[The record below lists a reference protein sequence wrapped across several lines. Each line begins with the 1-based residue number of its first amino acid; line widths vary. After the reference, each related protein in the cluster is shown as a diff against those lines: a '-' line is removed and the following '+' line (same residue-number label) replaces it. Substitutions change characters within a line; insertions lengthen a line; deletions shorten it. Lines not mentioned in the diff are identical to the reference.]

1 MASGGIET
9 GVYTQAP
16 PAFPRHGH
24 SNSINAS
31 FSQVPS
37 SLNTYDAHSVASTPA
52 PTPPPTRHV
61 AEQQQQQH
69 QQHQSQSQQQ
79 SMAYNMNGGPPMAN
93 GGMMAAPSGFVGYQD
108 PNAYAQPNLP
118 NFYGNGAKPQIYTA
132 VYSNV
137 SVFEMEVNGVAVM
150 RRRADSWLNA
160 TQILKVAGVDKGK
173 RTKVLEKEITGEH
186 EKVQGGYGKY
196 QGTWV
201 NYQRGREF
209 ARQYGVEHLLLP
221 LFEYDIGSD
230 GMTGMSQ
237 GMETPTKEQAMAA
250 QRKRLYGGDG
260 RPVAQS
266 SGGTF
271 FKNMSSTAA
280 NAIHALNRTRLDS
293 PSQMD
298 GRRSMGPR
306 RQSQSFNYSQDP
318 MYGQGASQQS
328 MHSMTSQD
336 SFGTNGGIMSQ
347 GASFADFGNT
357 DVQEPPRKRI
367 RPSPQSSF
375 LGGPYDAPMEMALPD
390 GTSTEPNASFF
401 SQASQSIAPPDT
413 LFYGLEP
420 LPHPSGPLEEQKKE
434 LLLDLFIDPS
444 RTDFDD
450 HPAFL
455 RLSGDEFE
463 LPIDGSCNTALHW
476 AATLARIPLVRKLLE
491 KGFNMRRANSGGETA
506 LIAACQARNN
516 LDHNSFP
523 ALLQLLGPSIEVRDR
538 RGRTL
543 LHHIAVSSAMKG
555 RAAVGK
561 YYLESLLEYVIQ
573 QGPTPSHAA
582 SMSFD
587 GVNGVHSQAQ
597 NYALTL
603 GSFMDNIVNAQDK
616 AGDTALNLAA
626 RTSTTTIIDQLIE
639 VGADP
644 NITNRG
650 GLAPVDF
657 GVGVTNVNGQVAD
670 QSMQM
675 FDSNVTANG
684 SPQKSFE
691 EAQEGLL
698 TSIREILS
706 QSEADFAAEMKEK
719 NETLDKTNAALKES
733 GNSLAEERRKLEDA
747 RDKVRTKEEL
757 EQKIKNLR
765 QTVAQYRTELSA
777 TNPSTTVR
785 DNVMVGE
792 ADKGIDLD
800 GQLSLVG
807 ELFPDGEIDPGNM
820 ALLTQEQLN
829 FLGSLERAEVLSGR
843 AQVYQRHNG
852 QLEQMA
858 KTLKGRSAE
867 LEERYK
873 KIVSLCTGA
882 DEEKVDGLMDNLV
895 QAVISEQKEMNDN
908 TQLVR
913 VREFLRM
920 VQGTGN

>member
-1 MASGGIET
+1 MGSYEA
-9 GVYTQAP
+9 Q
-16 PAFPRHGH
+16 
-24 SNSINAS
+24 
-31 FSQVPS
+31 
-37 SLNTYDAHSVASTPA
+37 SVTSTPA
-52 PTPPPTRHV
+52 PTPPPRPASQHQQQTQ
-61 AEQQQQQH
+61 AQQQAQQQQ
-69 QQHQSQSQQQ
+69 
-79 SMAYNMNGGPPMAN
+79 MVYNMNGAPPMSN
-93 GGMMAAPSGFVGYQD
+93 GGMMAAPNSFGGYPD
-108 PNAYAQPNLP
+108 PNVYQQPS
-118 NFYGNGAKPQIYTA
+118 NFYTNGVKPQIYTA

-150 RRRADSWLNA
+150 RRRTDSWLNA

-209 ARQYGVEHLLLP
+209 CRQYGVEQLLLP
-221 LFEYDIGSD
+221 LLEYDITSD
-230 GMTGMSQ
+230 GMSGMQQ

-260 RPVAQS
+260 RSVGQS

-298 GRRSMGPR
+298 GRRSIGPR
-306 RQSQSFNYSQDP
+306 RQSQSFNYGQDT

-328 MHSMTSQD
+328 MHSMASQE
-336 SFGTNGGIMSQ
+336 SFGTNGGVMSQ
-347 GASFADFGNT
+347 GASFAEFPGT
-357 DVQEPPRKRI
+357 DAQEPPRKRI

-375 LGGPYDAPMEMALPD
+375 LGGPYDGSMELGLQE
-390 GTSTEPNASFF
+390 GTPTEQNASFF
-401 SQASQSIAPPDT
+401 SQPSQSFITADP
-413 LFYGLEP
+413 LSYGLEP

-476 AATLARIPLVRKLLE
+476 AATLARIALVRKLLE
-491 KGFNMRRANSGGETA
+491 RGFNMRRANSGGETA

-516 LDHNSFP
+516 LDQTSFP
-523 ALLQLLGPSIEVRDR
+523 ALLELLGPSIEVKDG

-561 YYLESLLEYVIQ
+561 YYLESLLEYVIR
-573 QGPTPSHAA
+573 QGTSTAQP

-587 GVNGVHSQAQ
+587 AMNGVQSQNQ
-597 NYALTL
+597 GNPMTL
-603 GSFMDNIVNAQDK
+603 ARFMTDIVNAQDK

-626 RTSTTTIIDQLIE
+626 RTGTTTIIDQLIE

-644 NITNRG
+644 HIGNRG

-657 GVGVTNVNGQVAD
+657 GVGGHVSNQMLE
-670 QSMQM
+670 QSMSM
-675 FDSNVTANG
+675 YEPPPPANG
-684 SPQKSFE
+684 SSQKSFE
-691 EAQEGLL
+691 EAQEGLV
-698 TSIREILS
+698 TSIREVLS
-706 QSEADFAAEMKEK
+706 RSEADFTSEMKEK
-719 NETLDKTNAALKES
+719 KEILDKTNAALKES
-733 GNSLAEERRKLEDA
+733 GTSLAEERRRLDEA
-747 RDKVRTKEEL
+747 RAKVRAKEEL
-757 EQKIKNLR
+757 EQKISNLR
-765 QTVAQYRTELSA
+765 QAAAKVRAELSE
-777 TNPSTTVR
+777 TDPPTTIQEHVA
-785 DNVMVGE
+785 VGE
-792 ADKGIDLD
+792 ADKGLDLD
-800 GQLSLVG
+800 GQLPLVAQ
-807 ELFPDGEIDPGNM
+807 LFPEGEVNPNSV
-820 ALLTQEQLN
+820 ALTQEQGN
-829 FLGSLERAEVLSGR
+829 FLGCLERAEVMSGR
-843 AQVYQRHNG
+843 AKVYQRHNQ

-858 KTLKGRSAE
+858 KTLKARSGE

-882 DEEKVDGLMDNLV
+882 DEDKVDDLLDNLV
-895 QAVISEQKEMNDN
+895 QAVISEQKEMSNN
-908 TQLVR
+908 AQLGR

-920 VQGTGN
+920 VQGSGN

>member
-9 GVYTQAP
+9 GVYAQAP
-16 PAFPRHGH
+16 PSFPQHGH
-24 SNSINAS
+24 SSSMNAS
-31 FSQVPS
+31 FSQAPPPM
-37 SLNTYDAHSVASTPA
+37 NAYEAHSVASTPA
-52 PTPPPTRHV
+52 PTPPPPRSASDHHQPQQPQP
-61 AEQQQQQH
+61 QQQQQ
-69 QQHQSQSQQQ
+69 
-79 SMAYNMNGGPPMAN
+79 MAYNMNGGAPMVN
-93 GGMMAAPSGFVGYQD
+93 GGMMAAPNTFAGYQD
-108 PNAYAQPNLP
+108 ANVYAQPN
-118 NFYGNGAKPQIYTA
+118 FYANGVRPQIYTA

-137 SVFEMEVNGVAVM
+137 SVFEMEVNGIAVM
-150 RRRADSWLNA
+150 RRRNDSWLNA

-201 NYQRGREF
+201 GYQRGREF
-209 ARQYGVEHLLLP
+209 ARQYGVEHILLP
-221 LFEYDIGSD
+221 LFEYDLASD
-230 GMTGMSQ
+230 GMPGMTQ

-260 RPVAQS
+260 RPLPQS

-271 FKNMSSTAA
+271 FKSMSSTAA

-293 PSQMD
+293 PSQID

-306 RQSQSFNYSQDP
+306 RQSQSFNYSQDS
-318 MYGQGASQQS
+318 MYGQGPSQQS
-328 MHSMTSQD
+328 MPSMTSQD
-336 SFGTNGGIMSQ
+336 SFGTNGAIMSQ
-347 GASFADFGNT
+347 GASFADFGNA
-357 DVQEPPRKRI
+357 DIQEPPRKRI

-375 LGGPYDAPMEMALPD
+375 LGGPYDGQMELALADGAP
-390 GTSTEPNASFF
+390 TEPNASFF
-401 SQASQSIAPPDT
+401 SQSSQSFMPPD
-413 LFYGLEP
+413 LLSYGLEP
-420 LPHPSGPLEEQKKE
+420 LPHPSGPQEEQKKE
-434 LLLDLFIDPS
+434 LLLDLFIDPG

-476 AATLARIPLVRKLLE
+476 AATLARIALVRKLLQ

-561 YYLESLLEYVIQ
+561 YYLESLLEYVIR
-573 QGPTPSHAA
+573 QGPTPIHPA

-587 GVNGVHSQAQ
+587 GANGVNPQSQG
-597 NYALTL
+597 NALTL

-644 NITNRG
+644 NISNRG

-657 GVGVTNVNGQVAD
+657 GVGLHVNSQMMD

-675 FDSNVTANG
+675 FDPSVAAAS

-691 EAQEGLL
+691 EAQEGII
-698 TSIREILS
+698 TSLRDILS
-706 QSEADFAAEMKEK
+706 QSEADFATELKEK
-719 NETLDKTNAALKES
+719 NEVLDKTNAALKES
-733 GNSLAEERRKLEDA
+733 GASLAEERRKLEEA
-747 RDKVRTKEEL
+747 RGKVREKEEL
-757 EQKIKNLR
+757 EQKINNLR
-765 QTVAQYRTELSA
+765 QATGQYRTELSG
-777 TNPSTTVR
+777 TDPPTTIQDHVA
-785 DNVMVGE
+785 VGE
-792 ADKGIDLD
+792 ADKGLDLD
-800 GQLSLVG
+800 GQLPLVAD
-807 ELFPDGEIDPGNM
+807 LFPDGDVDPGNM
-820 ALLTQEQLN
+820 SLLTQEQAN
-829 FLGSLERAEVLSGR
+829 FLASLERAEVMSGR
-843 AQVYQRHNG
+843 AQVYQRHNA

-858 KTLKGRSAE
+858 KTLKARSGE

-882 DEEKVDGLMDNLV
+882 DEDKVEGLLDNLV
-895 QAVISEQKEMNDN
+895 QAVISEQKEMSDN
-908 TQLVR
+908 SQLGR
-913 VREFLRM
+913 VREFLRL
-920 VQGTGN
+920 VQGSGN

>member
-9 GVYTQAP
+9 GVYAQAP
-16 PAFPRHGH
+16 PAFPQRGH
-24 SNSINAS
+24 SNSMNGS
-31 FSQVPS
+31 FHHAPPQ
-37 SLNTYDAHSVASTPA
+37 LNSYDAQSVASTPA
-52 PTPPPTRHV
+52 PTPPPPRHGQ
-61 AEQQQQQH
+61 EQQLQH
-69 QQHQSQSQQQ
+69 QHQSQSQQQ
-79 SMAYNMNGGPPMAN
+79 QQQHQMAYNMNGGPSMSN
-93 GGMMAAPSGFVGYQD
+93 GGMMAAPNAFAGYQD
-108 PNAYAQPNLP
+108 PDVYAQPN
-118 NFYGNGAKPQIYTA
+118 FYVNGVKPQIYTVSSSILSLQGSMVSLLMTFQA

-230 GMTGMSQ
+230 GMSGMSQ

-260 RPVAQS
+260 RPVNQS

-298 GRRSMGPR
+298 GRRSIGPR
-306 RQSQSFNYSQDP
+306 RQSQSFNYGQDP

-347 GASFADFGNT
+347 GASFADFGAT
-357 DVQEPPRKRI
+357 EVQEPPRKRI

-375 LGGPYDAPMEMALPD
+375 LAGPYDGPMDLALAD
-390 GTSTEPNASFF
+390 SVATEPNASFF
-401 SQASQSIAPPDT
+401 SQTSQSFMPADP
-413 LFYGLEP
+413 LSYGLEP

-434 LLLDLFIDPS
+434 LLLDLFIDPG

-455 RLSGDEFE
+455 RLSGEEFE

-476 AATLARIPLVRKLLE
+476 AATLARIPLVRKLLD

-561 YYLESLLEYVIQ
+561 YYLESLLEYVIR
-573 QGPTPSHAA
+573 QGPSPTHAA

-587 GVNGVHSQAQ
+587 GANGVTAQAQ
-597 NYALTL
+597 GHALTL
-603 GSFMDNIVNAQDK
+603 GTFMDNIVNAQDR

-644 NITNRG
+644 NIANRG

-657 GVGVTNVNGQVAD
+657 GVGLNANNPMMD
-670 QSMQM
+670 QSMQT
-675 FDSNVTANG
+675 FDPATVADG

-691 EAQEGLL
+691 EAQEGLMSCKFVIPARTIRRL
-698 TSIREILS
+698 T
-706 QSEADFAAEMKEK
+706 
-719 NETLDKTNAALKES
+719 
-733 GNSLAEERRKLEDA
+733 RRSD
-747 RDKVRTKEEL
+747 T
-757 EQKIKNLR
+757 
-765 QTVAQYRTELSA
+765 
-777 TNPSTTVR
+777 
-785 DNVMVGE
+785 
-792 ADKGIDLD
+792 
-800 GQLSLVG
+800 
-807 ELFPDGEIDPGNM
+807 
-820 ALLTQEQLN
+820 
-829 FLGSLERAEVLSGR
+829 
-843 AQVYQRHNG
+843 
-852 QLEQMA
+852 
-858 KTLKGRSAE
+858 
-867 LEERYK
+867 
-873 KIVSLCTGA
+873 
-882 DEEKVDGLMDNLV
+882 
-895 QAVISEQKEMNDN
+895 
-908 TQLVR
+908 
-913 VREFLRM
+913 
-920 VQGTGN
+920 

>member
-1 MASGGIET
+1 MS
-9 GVYTQAP
+9 QM
-16 PAFPRHGH
+16 
-24 SNSINAS
+24 NA
-31 FSQVPS
+31 
-37 SLNTYDAHSVASTPA
+37 YEAHSVATTPA
-52 PTPPPTRHV
+52 PTPPPARST
-61 AEQQQQQH
+61 AEQQQQHQH
-69 QQHQSQSQQQ
+69 QQAQAQAQQQ
-79 SMAYNMNGGPPMAN
+79 QMAYHMNGGPPMAN
-93 GGMMAAPSGFVGYQD
+93 GGMMAAPNAFSGYQD
-108 PNAYAQPNLP
+108 PNVYAQQ
-118 NFYGNGAKPQIYTA
+118 NFYPNGAKPQIYTA

-137 SVFEMEVNGVAVM
+137 SVFEMEVNGIAVM

-221 LFEYDIGSD
+221 LFEHDIGSD
-230 GMTGMSQ
+230 GTAGMSQ
-237 GMETPTKEQAMAA
+237 GLETPTKEQAMAA

-260 RPVAQS
+260 RPMTQQ

-271 FKNMSSTAA
+271 FKNMSNTAA

-306 RQSQSFNYSQDP
+306 RQSQTQSQSFNYGQND

-347 GASFADFGNT
+347 GASFADFGPT
-357 DVQEPPRKRI
+357 EAQEPPRKRI

-375 LGGPYDAPMEMALPD
+375 ISAGPYDGSMELTMVDGGAP
-390 GTSTEPNASFF
+390 TEPNASFF
-401 SQASQSIAPPDT
+401 SQASQSFMPMDT
-413 LFYGLEP
+413 LTYGLEP
-420 LPHPSGPLEEQKKE
+420 LPHPQGPLEEQKKE
-434 LLLDLFIDPS
+434 LLLDLFINPD

-463 LPIDGSCNTALHW
+463 LPIDGSCNTVLHW

-561 YYLESLLEYVIQ
+561 YYLECLLEYVIR
-573 QGPTPSHAA
+573 QGPSPA
-582 SMSFD
+582 SSDGMNGMSSQPHD
-587 GVNGVHSQAQ
+587 GP
-597 NYALTL
+597 LTL
-603 GSFMDNIVNAQDK
+603 GKFMDRIVNAQDK
-616 AGDTALNLAA
+616 VGDTALNLAA

-644 NITNRG
+644 HIANRG

-657 GVGVTNVNGQVAD
+657 GVGLHTDNQVMD
-670 QSMQM
+670 PNMQM
-675 FDSNVTANG
+675 FDPTASATTNAAANG
-684 SPQKSFE
+684 SPQKSFD

-698 TSIREILS
+698 SSIREILA
-706 QSEADFAAEMKEK
+706 QSETDFSTEMKEK
-719 NETLDKTNAALKES
+719 NEILDKTNAALKES
-733 GNSLAEERRKLEDA
+733 GNALAEERRKLEEIRA
-747 RDKVRTKEEL
+747 KVREKEEL
-757 EQKIKNLR
+757 EQKINNLR
-765 QTVAQYRTELSA
+765 QAIAKYQTEL
-777 TNPSTTVR
+777 TETGTDIQ
-785 DNVMVGE
+785 DNVAIGQ
-792 ADKGIDLD
+792 ADKGLDLD
-800 GQLSLVG
+800 GQLSRVT
-807 ELFPDGEIDPGNM
+807 ELFPDGIANAFDGAGNM
-820 ALLTQEQLN
+820 ALLTQEQAN
-829 FLGSLERAEVLSGR
+829 FLDRLERAEVLCGR
-843 AQVYQRHNG
+843 AQVYQHHNG
-852 QLEQMA
+852 QLEQKA
-858 KTLKGRSAE
+858 KSLKARSGE

-882 DEEKVDGLMDNLV
+882 DEDKVDGLLEPLV
-895 QAVISEQKEMNDN
+895 QAVISEQKELTDN
-908 TQLVR
+908 TQLGR
-913 VREFLRM
+913 MREFLRL
-920 VQGTGN
+920 VQGAGL